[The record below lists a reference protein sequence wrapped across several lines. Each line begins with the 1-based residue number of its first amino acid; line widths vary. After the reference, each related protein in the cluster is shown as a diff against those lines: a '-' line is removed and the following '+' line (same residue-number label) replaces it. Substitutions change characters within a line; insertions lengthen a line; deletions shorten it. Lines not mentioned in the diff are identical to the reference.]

1 MPLSPIVINTI
12 LPIITQTLGK
22 VSEPATKMVIAIIV
36 EHGPKA
42 KAQAKILEAVAKVAP
57 WAVSIVSSSIA
68 LAIASVGLRKEVR
81 VSIVAGQFGIQLE
94 GTSRKKRKTAKTRPQ
109 KITLEPSAARPRRSI
124 KNKQAFALPK

>member
-12 LPIITQTLGK
+12 LPIISQTLGK
-22 VSEPATKMVIAIIV
+22 ISEPASKMVIAIIV

-57 WAVSIVSSSIA
+57 WAVGIVSSSIA

-81 VSIVAGQFGIQLE
+81 VSLVAGQFGIQLE
-94 GTSRKKRKTAKTRPQ
+94 GTSRKKRKPVKDRPLKVKLESSRPKKALRNSKTPH
-109 KITLEPSAARPRRSI
+109 
-124 KNKQAFALPK
+124 ALPK